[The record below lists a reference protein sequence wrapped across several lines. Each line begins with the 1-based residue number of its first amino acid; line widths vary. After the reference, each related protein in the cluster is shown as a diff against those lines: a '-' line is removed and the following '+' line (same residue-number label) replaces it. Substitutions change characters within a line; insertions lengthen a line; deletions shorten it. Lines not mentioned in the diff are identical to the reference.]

1 MATIS
6 AAFRPGYVLR
16 LEFWFGGV
24 SGRSIPVF
32 YEAWIDKAPGYSG
45 YWNQNGQIQVWGI
58 DGSPRTFGIA
68 GADFRGGG
76 TGGRSFLMASGSGWA
91 TYGADG
97 NYRYATGVIATLT
110 DLGTAHPGDGAIDA
124 PYIGPAVTV
133 PSAATIVSIDGITP
147 TGMTVHFSGSASNG
161 GSPITNYAL
170 QRADD
175 VNFTSGVAQYNTLTG
190 TNPISGLVP
199 GRTYFWRVI
208 PQNAV
213 GNGPVSNVVS
223 AKTLTGSYGS
233 VNGGAYAAGEVRVSV
248 NGGAYAIAEVLQS
261 VNGSAYANAG

>member
-16 LEFWFGGV
+16 LEFWFGSP

-32 YEAWIDKAPGYSG
+32 YEVWIDKAPGYSG
-45 YWNQNGQIQVWGI
+45 YWGQNGYIDVWGI
-58 DGSPRTFGIA
+58 DGAPRRFVIS

-76 TGGRSFLMASGSGWA
+76 TGGRNFLMGSGSGWA

-97 NYRYATGVIATLT
+97 NYRYATGVIASLT
-110 DLGTAHPGDGAIDA
+110 DMGTAHPADGAIDA

-133 PSAATIVSIDGITP
+133 PSAPTITTIDGITA
-147 TGMTVHFSGSASNG
+147 TGMTVRFSGSASNG

-175 VNFTSGVAQYNTLTG
+175 ASFTVGVAQYNTLTG
-190 TNPISGLVP
+190 VNPISGLTP
-199 GRTYFWRVI
+199 NKFYFWRVI
-208 PQNAV
+208 AQNGV
-213 GNGPVSNVVS
+213 GNSPISNVVA
-223 AKTLTGSYGS
+223 AKTLTGARVGKAGTY
-233 VNGGAYAAGEVRVSV
+233 VAAEVRVGRSSAFPAAEAWV
-248 NGGAYAIAEVLQS
+248 AKGGSFVP
-261 VNGSAYANAG
+261 AG